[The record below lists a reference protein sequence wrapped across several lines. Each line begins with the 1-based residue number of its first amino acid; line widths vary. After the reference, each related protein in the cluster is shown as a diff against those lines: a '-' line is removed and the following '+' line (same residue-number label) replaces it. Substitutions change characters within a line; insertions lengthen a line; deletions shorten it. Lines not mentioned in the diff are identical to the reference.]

1 MLREKDII
9 IFDDFHAS
17 VTLMNSYFV
26 NITADSDLK
35 TDRKDFY
42 DTPISVYSIISR
54 SLKYFEN

>member
-9 IFDDFHAS
+9 ISDDFHPS